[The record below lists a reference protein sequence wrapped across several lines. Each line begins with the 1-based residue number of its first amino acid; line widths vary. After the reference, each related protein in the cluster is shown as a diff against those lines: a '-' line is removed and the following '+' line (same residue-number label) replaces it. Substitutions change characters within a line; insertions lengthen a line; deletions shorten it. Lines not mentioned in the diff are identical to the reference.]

1 MSQKLVSFGCTP
13 LDRQMY
19 PRLGTPVF
27 EYVAEML
34 SYLQGISYMCLF
46 AFGKIILKI
55 AYLLDASLFTMKQSL

>member
-1 MSQKLVSFGCTP
+1 
-13 LDRQMY
+13 MY